1 MKIKRLIA
9 GVMASVMV
17 FSLVSCGNK
26 EDSGD
31 DGCIYGKVDSVS
43 GNDIVLLVAEYS
55 SKASSDESGE
65 DSAKAS
71 DSSGSGK
78 SGRTRPQNGEM
89 PEGFDPSQFRS
100 RSKDSSDSKSDDS
113 SGSSKSGRTRP
124 QNGEMPE
131 DFDPSRFGGDMPE
144 GFDPSQFRSR
154 SKDSSDSK
162 SDDSSGSSKSGRTRP
177 QNGEMPE
184 DFDPSRFGGDMPEGF
199 SRSGSSKQTVTAGD
213 NIYTLTGEQKELRI
227 PVGVTVTT
235 SKGVKTNFDAL
246 SKGDIIKCRIEKDS
260 DGNETVTEV
269 WIMEQ

>member
-1 MKIKRLIA
+1 MIVKERIPMKIKRLIA

-55 SKASSDESGE
+55 SKASSDESSE
-65 DSAKAS
+65 DSAKAP
-71 DSSGSGK
+71 DSSGGGK

-89 PEGFDPSQFRS
+89 PEGFDPSQ
-100 RSKDSSDSKSDDS
+100 
-113 SGSSKSGRTRP
+113 
-124 QNGEMPE
+124 
-131 DFDPSRFGGDMPE
+131 FGGDMPE

-162 SDDSSGSSKSGRTRP
+162 SGDSSGSSKSGRTRP

-184 DFDPSRFGGDMPEGF
+184 GFDPSRFGGDMPEGF

>member
-144 GFDPSQFRSR
+144 GF
-154 SKDSSDSK
+154 
-162 SDDSSGSSKSGRTRP
+162 
-177 QNGEMPE
+177 
-184 DFDPSRFGGDMPEGF
+184 